1 MKKAICLILVAL
13 LALSTLGLPALAGD
27 QGELGRLT
35 KLNVDEDTL
44 TQAIMESYFDK
55 VPFSRYRFFDNLNSM
70 IGALVSGRITGMALD
85 EFTAEYLL
93 SRTEEYA
100 IYNPPE
106 TAPSYNLNFS
116 MLLREADAALCD
128 RISEAI
134 EAMKADGTLDAL
146 KKQYIDEVIAGAE
159 PEAVVPEVFEGGETL
174 KVAVTGDRPPMDYFS
189 DAGEPIGFNTALV
202 SEVGRRLGMN
212 VEFVSID
219 TAARAL
225 ALESG
230 MSDVIFW
237 MEAGDFGN
245 WENAD
250 VEDQPEGTVVSTPFL
265 TGAFTHVVLASSPI
279 MESDEGSGSF
289 PENDDTQEGGISQ

>member
-1 MKKAICLILVAL
+1 MKKTICLILVTL
-13 LALSTLGLPALAGD
+13 LMLSTLSLPALAGD
-27 QGELGRLT
+27 KGELGRLT

-44 TQAIMESYFDK
+44 SQAIMESYFDK

-70 IGALVSGRITGMALD
+70 IGALVSGRIAGMALD
-85 EFTAEYLL
+85 EFTAQYLL

-116 MLLREADAALCD
+116 MLLREEDAELRD

-134 EAMKADGTLDAL
+134 EAMKADGTLDTL
-146 KKQYIDEVIAGAE
+146 KKQYIDEVIAGSE
-159 PEAVVPEVFEGGETL
+159 PEAIVSEVFEGGKTL

-189 DAGEPIGFNTALV
+189 IAGEPIGFNTALV

-219 TAARAL
+219 TAARSL
-225 ALESG
+225 TLESG
-230 MSDVIFW
+230 ISDVIFW

-250 VEDQPEGTVVSTPFL
+250 VEDQPAGTVVSTPFL
-265 TGAFTHVVLASSPI
+265 TGAFTIVVLASSEI
-279 MESDEGSGSF
+279 MKSEEG
-289 PENDDTQEGGISQ
+289 NISQ

>member
-93 SRTEEYA
+93 SRTDEYA

-106 TAPSYNLNFS
+106 TVPSYNLNFS
-116 MLLREADAALCD
+116 MLLREADVALRD

-265 TGAFTHVVLASSPI
+265 TGAFTHVVLASSEVLKP
-279 MESDEGSGSF
+279 DE
-289 PENDDTQEGGISQ
+289 D

>member
-106 TAPSYNLNFS
+106 TVPSYNLNFS
-116 MLLREADAALCD
+116 MLLREEDVALCD

-265 TGAFTHVVLASSPI
+265 TGAFTHVVLASSEVLKP
-279 MESDEGSGSF
+279 DEG
-289 PENDDTQEGGISQ
+289 

>member
-70 IGALVSGRITGMALD
+70 IGALVSGRIVGMALD

-106 TAPSYNLNFS
+106 TVPSYNLNFS
-116 MLLREADAALCD
+116 MLLREADVALRD

-134 EAMKADGTLDAL
+134 EAMKADGALDAL

-279 MESDEGSGSF
+279 MESDEG
-289 PENDDTQEGGISQ
+289 

>member
-93 SRTEEYA
+93 SRTDEYA

-106 TAPSYNLNFS
+106 TVPSYNLNFS

-128 RISEAI
+128 RVSEAI
-134 EAMKADGTLDAL
+134 ESMKADGTLDAL
-146 KKQYIDEVIAGAE
+146 KKRYIDEVIAGAE

-265 TGAFTHVVLASSPI
+265 TGAFTHVVLASSEVLKP
-279 MESDEGSGSF
+279 DE
-289 PENDDTQEGGISQ
+289 D

>member
-1 MKKAICLILVAL
+1 MKKTICLILVAL

-70 IGALVSGRITGMALD
+70 IGALVSGRIAGMALD

-93 SRTEEYA
+93 SRTDEYA

-116 MLLREADAALCD
+116 MLLREENVALRD

-146 KKQYIDEVIAGAE
+146 KKRYIDEVIAGAE

-212 VEFVSID
+212 VEFLSID

>member
-1 MKKAICLILVAL
+1 MKKTICLILVTL
-13 LALSTLGLPALAGD
+13 LVLSAWSLPALAGD
-27 QGELGRLT
+27 KGELGRLT

-44 TQAIMESYFDK
+44 SQAIMESYFDK

-70 IGALVSGRITGMALD
+70 IGALVSGRIAGMALD
-85 EFTAEYLL
+85 EFTAKYLL

-106 TAPSYNLNFS
+106 TVPSYNLNFS
-116 MLLREADAALCD
+116 MLLREEDAELRD

-134 EAMKADGTLDAL
+134 EAMKADGTLDTL
-146 KKQYIDEVIAGAE
+146 KKQYIDEVIAGSE
-159 PEAVVPEVFEGGETL
+159 PEAIVSEVFEGGKTL

-189 DAGEPIGFNTALV
+189 IAGEPIGFNTALV

-219 TAARAL
+219 TAARSL
-225 ALESG
+225 TLESG
-230 MSDVIFW
+230 ISDVIFW

-250 VEDQPEGTVVSTPFL
+250 VEDQPAGTVVSTPFL
-265 TGAFTHVVLASSPI
+265 TGAFTIVVPASSEI
-279 MESDEGSGSF
+279 MKSEEG
-289 PENDDTQEGGISQ
+289 NISQ

>member
-1 MKKAICLILVAL
+1 MKKTICLILVTL
-13 LALSTLGLPALAGD
+13 LVLSTWSLPALAED
-27 QGELGRLT
+27 KGELGRLT

-44 TQAIMESYFDK
+44 SQAIMESYFDK

-70 IGALVSGRITGMALD
+70 IGALVSGRIAGMALD
-85 EFTAEYLL
+85 EFTAKYLL

-106 TAPSYNLNFS
+106 TTPSYNLNFS
-116 MLLREADAALCD
+116 MLLREEDAELRD

-134 EAMKADGTLDAL
+134 EAMKADGTLDTL
-146 KKQYIDEVIAGAE
+146 KKQYIDEVIAGSE
-159 PEAVVPEVFEGGETL
+159 PEAIVSEVFEGGKTL

-189 DAGEPIGFNTALV
+189 VAGEPIGFNTALV

-219 TAARAL
+219 TAARSL
-225 ALESG
+225 TLESG
-230 MSDVIFW
+230 ISDVIFW

-245 WENAD
+245 WEKAD
-250 VEDQPEGTVVSTPFL
+250 VEDQPAGTVVSTPFL
-265 TGAFTHVVLASSPI
+265 TGAFTIVVLASSEI
-279 MESDEGSGSF
+279 MKSEEG
-289 PENDDTQEGGISQ
+289 NISQ

>member
-1 MKKAICLILVAL
+1 
-13 LALSTLGLPALAGD
+13 
-27 QGELGRLT
+27 
-35 KLNVDEDTL
+35 
-44 TQAIMESYFDK
+44 
-55 VPFSRYRFFDNLNSM
+55 
-70 IGALVSGRITGMALD
+70 MALD

-93 SRTEEYA
+93 SRTGEFA

-106 TAPSYNLNFS
+106 TVPSYNLNFS
-116 MLLREADAALCD
+116 MLLREEDAGLCD

-146 KKQYIDEVIAGAE
+146 KKRYVDEVIAGAE
-159 PEAVVPEVFEGGETL
+159 PEAVVPEAFEGGETL

-189 DAGEPIGFNTALV
+189 VAGEPIGFNTALV

-225 ALESG
+225 TLESG
-230 MSDVIFW
+230 MSDVVFW

-250 VEDQPEGTVVSTPFL
+250 IEDQPAGTVVSTPFL
-265 TGAFTHVVLASSPI
+265 TGAFTHVVLASSTF
-279 MESDEGSGSF
+279 MEPDEG
-289 PENDDTQEGGISQ
+289 

>member
-1 MKKAICLILVAL
+1 MKKTICLILVTL
-13 LALSTLGLPALAGD
+13 LMLSTLSLPALAGD
-27 QGELGRLT
+27 KGELGRLT

-44 TQAIMESYFDK
+44 SQAIMESYFDK
-55 VPFSRYRFFDNLNSM
+55 VSFSRYRFFDNLNSM
-70 IGALVSGRITGMALD
+70 IGALVSGRIAGMALD
-85 EFTAEYLL
+85 EFTAKYLL

-116 MLLREADAALCD
+116 MLLREEDAELRD

-134 EAMKADGTLDAL
+134 EAMKADGTLDTL
-146 KKQYIDEVIAGAE
+146 KKQYIDEVIAGSE
-159 PEAVVPEVFEGGETL
+159 PEAIVSEVFEGGKTL

-189 DAGEPIGFNTALV
+189 IAGEPIGFNTALV

-219 TAARAL
+219 TAARSL
-225 ALESG
+225 TLESG
-230 MSDVIFW
+230 ISDVIFW

-250 VEDQPEGTVVSTPFL
+250 VEDQPAGTVVSTPFL
-265 TGAFTHVVLASSPI
+265 TGAFTIVVLASSEI
-279 MESDEGSGSF
+279 MKSEEG
-289 PENDDTQEGGISQ
+289 NISQ

>member
-1 MKKAICLILVAL
+1 MKKTICLILVTL
-13 LALSTLGLPALAGD
+13 LMLSTLSLPALAGD
-27 QGELGRLT
+27 KGELGRLT

-44 TQAIMESYFDK
+44 SQAIMESYFDK

-70 IGALVSGRITGMALD
+70 IGALVSGRIAGMALD
-85 EFTAEYLL
+85 EFTAKYLL

-106 TAPSYNLNFS
+106 TVPSYNLNFS
-116 MLLREADAALCD
+116 MLLREEDAELRD

-134 EAMKADGTLDAL
+134 EAMKADGTLDTL
-146 KKQYIDEVIAGAE
+146 KKQYIDEVIAGSE
-159 PEAVVPEVFEGGETL
+159 PEAIVSEVFEGGKTL

-189 DAGEPIGFNTALV
+189 IAGEPIGFNTALV

-219 TAARAL
+219 TAARSL
-225 ALESG
+225 TLESG
-230 MSDVIFW
+230 ISDVIFW

-250 VEDQPEGTVVSTPFL
+250 VEDQPAGTVVSTPFL
-265 TGAFTHVVLASSPI
+265 TGAFTIVVLASSEI
-279 MESDEGSGSF
+279 MKSEEGI
-289 PENDDTQEGGISQ
+289 ISQ

>member
-70 IGALVSGRITGMALD
+70 IGALVSGSIAGMALD

-116 MLLREADAALCD
+116 MLLREADAALRD

-146 KKQYIDEVIAGAE
+146 KKRYIDEVIAGAE

-279 MESDEGSGSF
+279 MESDE
-289 PENDDTQEGGISQ
+289 D

>member
-1 MKKAICLILVAL
+1 MRKAICLMLVAF
-13 LALSTLGLPALAGD
+13 LALSTLGLPARAEN

-70 IGALVSGRITGMALD
+70 IVALESGSIAGMALD

-93 SRTEEYA
+93 SRAEEYA

-106 TAPSYNLNFS
+106 TVPSYNLNFS
-116 MLLREADAALCD
+116 MLLREEDAELRD

-134 EAMKADGTLDAL
+134 DAIKADGTLDAL
-146 KKQYIDEVIAGAE
+146 KMQYIDEVIAGSE
-159 PEAVVPEVFEGGETL
+159 PEAIVPEVFEGGETL

-189 DAGEPIGFNTALV
+189 IAGEPIGFNTALV

-225 ALESG
+225 TLESG
-230 MSDVIFW
+230 ISDVIFW

-245 WENAD
+245 WEYAD
-250 VEDQPEGTVVSTPFL
+250 VEDQPAGTVVSTPFL
-265 TGAFTHVVLASSPI
+265 TGAFTHVVLASSAI
-279 MESDEGSGSF
+279 MKSDEGYGSL
-289 PENDDTQEGGISQ
+289 PEYDNTLEEGISQ

>member
-93 SRTEEYA
+93 SRTDEYA

-106 TAPSYNLNFS
+106 TVPSYNLNFS
-116 MLLREADAALCD
+116 MLLREADVALRD

>member
-1 MKKAICLILVAL
+1 MKKTICLILVTL
-13 LALSTLGLPALAGD
+13 LVLSTLSLPALAGD
-27 QGELGRLT
+27 KGELGRLT

-44 TQAIMESYFDK
+44 SQAIMESYFDK

-70 IGALVSGRITGMALD
+70 IGALVSGRIAGMALD
-85 EFTAEYLL
+85 EFTAKYLL

-116 MLLREADAALCD
+116 MLLREEDAELRD

-134 EAMKADGTLDAL
+134 EAMKADGTLDTL
-146 KKQYIDEVIAGAE
+146 KKQYIDEVIAGSE
-159 PEAVVPEVFEGGETL
+159 PEAIVSEVFEGGKTL

-189 DAGEPIGFNTALV
+189 IAGEPIGFNTALV

-219 TAARAL
+219 TAARSL
-225 ALESG
+225 TLESG
-230 MSDVIFW
+230 ISDVIFW

-250 VEDQPEGTVVSTPFL
+250 VEDQPADTIVSTPFL
-265 TGAFTHVVLASSPI
+265 TGAFTIVVLASSEI
-279 MESDEGSGSF
+279 MKSEEG
-289 PENDDTQEGGISQ
+289 NISQ

>member
-13 LALSTLGLPALAGD
+13 LALSTMGLPALAGD

-106 TAPSYNLNFS
+106 TVPSYNLNFS
-116 MLLREADAALCD
+116 MLLREEDVALCD

-159 PEAVVPEVFEGGETL
+159 PEAVVPEVFEGGEAL

-265 TGAFTHVVLASSPI
+265 TGAFTHVVLASSEVLKP
-279 MESDEGSGSF
+279 DEG
-289 PENDDTQEGGISQ
+289 

>member
-1 MKKAICLILVAL
+1 
-13 LALSTLGLPALAGD
+13 
-27 QGELGRLT
+27 
-35 KLNVDEDTL
+35 
-44 TQAIMESYFDK
+44 
-55 VPFSRYRFFDNLNSM
+55 
-70 IGALVSGRITGMALD
+70 
-85 EFTAEYLL
+85 
-93 SRTEEYA
+93 
-100 IYNPPE
+100 
-106 TAPSYNLNFS
+106 
-116 MLLREADAALCD
+116 
-128 RISEAI
+128 
-134 EAMKADGTLDAL
+134 
-146 KKQYIDEVIAGAE
+146 
-159 PEAVVPEVFEGGETL
+159 
-174 KVAVTGDRPPMDYFS
+174 MDYFS

-279 MESDEGSGSF
+279 MESDEGYSAIS
-289 PENDDTQEGGISQ
+289 EYDATQEGGISK

>member
-13 LALSTLGLPALAGD
+13 LALSMLGLPALAGD

-70 IGALVSGRITGMALD
+70 IGALVSGSIAGMALD

-116 MLLREADAALCD
+116 MLLREADVALRD

-146 KKQYIDEVIAGAE
+146 KMRYIDEVIAGAE

-250 VEDQPEGTVVSTPFL
+250 VEDQPEDTVVSTPFL
-265 TGAFTHVVLASSPI
+265 TGAFTHVVLASSEVLKP
-279 MESDEGSGSF
+279 DE
-289 PENDDTQEGGISQ
+289 D

>member
-106 TAPSYNLNFS
+106 TVPSYNLNFS
-116 MLLREADAALCD
+116 MLLREADAALRD

-279 MESDEGSGSF
+279 MESDE
-289 PENDDTQEGGISQ
+289 D

>member
-13 LALSTLGLPALAGD
+13 LALSTMGLPALAGD

-70 IGALVSGRITGMALD
+70 IGALVSGSIAGMALD

-116 MLLREADAALCD
+116 MLLREADVALCD

-189 DAGEPIGFNTALV
+189 NAGEPIGFNTALV

>member
-1 MKKAICLILVAL
+1 MKKTICLILVTL
-13 LALSTLGLPALAGD
+13 LVLSAWSLPALAGD
-27 QGELGRLT
+27 KGELGRLT

-44 TQAIMESYFDK
+44 SQAIMESYFDK

-70 IGALVSGRITGMALD
+70 IGALVSGRIAGMALD
-85 EFTAEYLL
+85 EFTAKYLL

-106 TAPSYNLNFS
+106 TVPSYNLNFS
-116 MLLREADAALCD
+116 MLLREEDAELRD

-134 EAMKADGTLDAL
+134 EAMKADGTLDTL
-146 KKQYIDEVIAGAE
+146 KKQYIDEVIAGSE
-159 PEAVVPEVFEGGETL
+159 PEAIVSDVFEGGKTL

-189 DAGEPIGFNTALV
+189 IAGEPIGFNTALV

-219 TAARAL
+219 TAARSL
-225 ALESG
+225 TLESG
-230 MSDVIFW
+230 ISDVIFW

-250 VEDQPEGTVVSTPFL
+250 VEDQPAGTVVSTPFL
-265 TGAFTHVVLASSPI
+265 TGAFTIVVPASSEI
-279 MESDEGSGSF
+279 MKSEEG
-289 PENDDTQEGGISQ
+289 NISQ

>member
-1 MKKAICLILVAL
+1 MKKATCLILIAI

-70 IGALVSGRITGMALD
+70 IGALVSGRIAGMALD

-93 SRTEEYA
+93 SRAEEYA

-116 MLLREADAALCD
+116 MLLREEDAELRD

-134 EAMKADGTLDAL
+134 EDMKTDGTLDVL
-146 KKQYIDEVIAGAE
+146 KKQYIDEVIAGTE
-159 PEAVVPEVFEGGETL
+159 PEAIVPEVFEGGETL

-212 VEFVSID
+212 VTFVSID

-225 ALESG
+225 TLESG
-230 MSDVIFW
+230 ISDVIFW

-245 WENAD
+245 WEHAD
-250 VEDQPEGTVVSTPFL
+250 VEDQPAGTVVSTPFL
-265 TGAFTHVVLASSPI
+265 TGAFTHVVLASSEL
-279 MESDEGSGSF
+279 MKSDER
-289 PENDDTQEGGISQ
+289 